1 MTGEPLAPQLAA
13 TAAAQ
18 RQGRI
23 GDGHVKVIRSLLA
36 ALPAEVDVCTR
47 EAIDADLAD
56 KAGGYRPDELAKY
69 AQRIIDW
76 LHPDGDYREQERL
89 RKRGLTLGKQD
100 HDGMSRISG
109 LLTPQLR
116 AALEAMLAK
125 LAAPGACNPE
135 DENPVV
141 DATPDQDAVRRDH
154 RTTAQRNHDGLLAG
168 LRGQLASGELGQ
180 HNGLPVSIV
189 VTATLADLEAAAG
202 KALTGG
208 GTLLPMAR

>member
-1 MTGEPLAPQLAA
+1 MTGEALAPQLAA